1 MSDVKIFAKV
11 IEDEAREQI
20 ELLAQQKSFCGQK
33 IRIMPDVHAGKGCVI
48 GFIFENFQKLP
59 PLYVRV
65 RIDNIQSYP
74 QDSETYALRLDKFLQ
89 NTKIG
94 KLYGDWNDGGRLL

>member
-1 MSDVKIFAKV
+1 MTPH
-11 IEDEAREQI
+11 DEAV
-20 ELLAQQKSFCGQK
+20 L
-33 IRIMPDVHAGKGCVI
+33 PDMADSGFVI
-48 GFIFENFQKLP
+48 KEDVMSAVKADSAIFENFQKLP